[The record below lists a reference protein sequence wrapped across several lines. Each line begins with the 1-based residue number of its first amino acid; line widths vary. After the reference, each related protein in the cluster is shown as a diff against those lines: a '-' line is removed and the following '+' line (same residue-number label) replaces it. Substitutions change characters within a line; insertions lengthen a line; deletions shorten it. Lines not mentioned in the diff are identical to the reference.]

1 MLFQILIQ
9 SLMLV
14 IGYTLVS
21 RLIAAELRS
30 WGLFAGVCLY
40 FLQTTVAPWPFG
52 VPLTL
57 CAFIA
62 FGVGCKAGIRPDKP
76 DSTSK

>member
-1 MLFQILIQ
+1 MLFQIIIE

-14 IGYTLVS
+14 IGYMAVAPF
-21 RLIAAELRS
+21 IAAEQRS
-30 WGLFAGVCLY
+30 WGLFLGVCLY
-40 FLQTTVAPWPFG
+40 FGQTLLAPWPFG

-62 FGVGCKAGIRPDKP
+62 FGVGCKSAYDPNKP
-76 DSTSK
+76 EAPK